1 MKAIVLFLTLAGFVI
16 GHGSVTVIDM
26 HGFLARKSKY
36 WTEATIRTHRVTK
49 PLIWIGTSLVLIGFF
64 FLDRLEML
72 SHFSSVFAYVLLGV
86 MIINGCFLTFII
98 SPELLRREK
107 EGIAREILPQVMQ
120 KKITISFVVSFIS
133 WWTLLGVL
141 AVNFVRV

>member
-1 MKAIVLFLTLAGFVI
+1 MDIIALFITLAGFVI

-49 PLIWIGTSLVLIGFF
+49 PLIWVGTALVLIGFF
-64 FLDRLEML
+64 FLDRLEIL
-72 SHFSSVFAYVLLGV
+72 SPFSSTLAYILLGA

-107 EGIAREILPQVMQ
+107 EGIAREILPRSMQ
-120 KKITISFVVSFIS
+120 RNITISFVVSLLS
-133 WWTLLGVL
+133 WWTLLVIFSINI
-141 AVNFVRV
+141 A